1 MKRIYVDLL
10 VFLTYFLFV
19 AKRFRVW
26 TVAEIKAVRYP
37 GSTELPLKGYD
48 SQPSSPPLAISG
60 VSHRKLFI
68 SSNIFKIH
76 NQN

>member
-48 SQPSSPPLAISG
+48 SQPSRPPLAIPG
-60 VSHRKLFI
+60 VVSWG
-68 SSNIFKIH
+68 IFKSFVTFDIELV
-76 NQN
+76 